1 MLAIFDE
8 LANALGCVAAS
19 RQFMADFHWVVEEAH
34 LEVVHKG
41 LGRANIASEARG
53 RAEAGVGA
61 FCSSCG
67 CGSCIDVI
75 DVMDVI
81 DVIDDCW

>member
-1 MLAIFDE
+1 MYTRA
-8 LANALGCVAAS
+8 
-19 RQFMADFHWVVEEAH
+19 WV
-34 LEVVHKG
+34 G
-41 LGRANIASEARG
+41 PTIASEARG

-75 DVMDVI
+75 DIMDVI
-81 DVIDDCW
+81 DVIDENPKP